1 MHQIERQDRRDPGD
15 DEDHSPQPP
24 VAGEAT
30 ASPSRDVR
38 RRALAEP
45 GSAHA
50 STVPPGPRRYNADPV
65 LDEELVQ
72 EVLRAALVSGGRFA
86 EVFAEERRSTHI
98 RLDDR
103 RIEELSEGLDR
114 GAGVRVVAG
123 ETTAYAHSNRLDRDA
138 LLEAARAAAAAVT
151 GGEPVRILAFTRPD
165 PHVRHAV
172 ETPASEVAR
181 DRKVEWLQ
189 EADDAARAHSPE
201 VRQVVIGYGDSV
213 QRILIASSEGTW
225 VEEVRPR
232 LRLVANVVAARDGV
246 MQTGFEGP
254 AGVGGAEVLEARPP
268 AETGA
273 EAARMAVT
281 MLEGVPAPAGEM
293 PVVVGPGGG
302 GVLFHEACGHG
313 LEADTVGKEASVY
326 RGRLGEELGSPLVT
340 GVDDSTIPG
349 AWGSFAF
356 DDEGAPAAR
365 TVLFDRG
372 VLVGYLYDR
381 FWARKDD
388 SGLTANGRRQSYAH
402 LPIPRMTNT
411 FILPGEAEP
420 GDVVAGT
427 ERGLYAKVL
436 GGGQVNPATGDF
448 VFGVAEGYLIEGGRI
463 TSPVRGANLIGNGM
477 AILKAVDAVASD
489 FDARPGTCGKDG
501 QGAPVTTGSPTLRI
515 ARMTVGGTGG

>member
-1 MHQIERQDRRDPGD
+1 
-15 DEDHSPQPP
+15 
-24 VAGEAT
+24 
-30 ASPSRDVR
+30 
-38 RRALAEP
+38 
-45 GSAHA
+45 
-50 STVPPGPRRYNADPV
+50 V
-65 LDEELVQ
+65 LDKDLTQ
-72 EVLRAALVSGGRFA
+72 EVLRTALASGARFA
-86 EVFAEERRSTHI
+86 EVFAEERRSTQI

-103 RIEELSEGLDR
+103 RIEELSDGLDR

-123 ETTAYAHSNRLDRDA
+123 ETTSYAHSNRLDHHA
-138 LLEAARAAAAAVT
+138 LLDAARAAAAAVT
-151 GGEPVRILAFTRPD
+151 GGGTLTVLDFGRMDR
-165 PHVRHAV
+165 AV
-172 ETPASEVAR
+172 PPMEAPASEVTR
-181 DRKVEWLQ
+181 DRKVGWLQ

-201 VRQVVIGYGDSV
+201 VRQVVVGYGDSV
-213 QRILIASSEGTW
+213 QRVLIASSEGTW
-225 VEEVRPR
+225 VEEERHRVR
-232 LRLVANVVAARDGV
+232 LSANVVSARDGV

-254 AGVGGAEVLEARPP
+254 AGVGGVEVLEAHPP

-281 MLEGVPAPAGEM
+281 MLDGVPAPAGEM
-293 PVVVGPGGG
+293 AVVVGPGGG

-326 RGRLGEELGSPLVT
+326 RGRLGEQLASELVT

-356 DDEGAPAAR
+356 DDEGAHSAR

-381 FWARKDD
+381 FWAGKN
-388 SGLTANGRRQSYAH
+388 GAELTANGRRQSHAH

-411 FILPGEAEP
+411 SIVPGVTDP
-420 GDVVAGT
+420 GDIVAGT

-448 VFGVAEGYLIEGGRI
+448 VFGVAEGYLIEDGRI
-463 TSPVRGANLIGNGM
+463 THPVRGANLIGNGVSILQ
-477 AILKAVDAVASD
+477 AIDAVGSD